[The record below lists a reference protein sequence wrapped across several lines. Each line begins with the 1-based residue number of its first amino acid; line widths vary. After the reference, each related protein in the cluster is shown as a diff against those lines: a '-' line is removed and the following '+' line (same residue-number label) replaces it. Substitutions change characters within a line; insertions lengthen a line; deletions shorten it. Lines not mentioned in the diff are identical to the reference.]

1 MASMHILRRGRTFGL
16 VAASA
21 LVLSG
26 CNSTPYS
33 LPLPGGADLGDH
45 PYTVKAEFRDAM
57 DLVPQGG
64 VRSSDVTVGKI
75 TDVQLKR
82 GSWTALVSSRPKTIG
97 SSSAACF
104 RRWLMYSCV
113 SSASSGRMW

>member
-1 MASMHILRRGRTFGL
+1 MTSMHILRRGRTFGL

-26 CNSTPYS
+26 CNFTPYS

-57 DLVPQGG
+57 DLVPLFSQGG
-64 VRSSDVTVGKI
+64 HHHIPIVDDVDHLVGIITQTDLVRTLASA
-75 TDVQLKR
+75 VQDR
-82 GSWTALVSSRPKTIG
+82 
-97 SSSAACF
+97 
-104 RRWLMYSCV
+104 
-113 SSASSGRMW
+113 